1 MKPTS
6 GSSTDRR
13 FTLAVSIYLELGD
26 GSVLYKPIW
35 TLEDILTRLIPRRSR
50 AGPQLV
56 ASPLG
61 FGDHNYMS
69 LRCPESRV
77 DCLGKRS
84 FLDCR
89 L

>member
-13 FTLAVSIYLELGD
+13 FNLAVTKYLQLGN
-26 GSVLYKPIW
+26 GSVLYRVSW

-50 AGPQLV
+50 AGPKLA
-56 ASPLG
+56 ASSLG
-61 FGDHNYMS
+61 FADHNYMS
-69 LRCPESRV
+69 LRCPDFHV
-77 DCLGKRS
+77 DCLGKGS
-84 FLDCR
+84 FPDCR